1 MDYINNLE
9 QWMQV
14 NEFPNYMISSCGRV
28 MNITTFQFLKP
39 DSSRRY
45 PYVLLYSNGNRL
57 KKSIHRLVAESFI
70 LNLNNLP
77 CVDHKDRNK
86 LNSHISNLRWCT
98 RKENQQ
104 NISKQKNSASIYKGV
119 CFNKDIKKWVSRIYQ
134 NNQRIHLGY
143 FLDEVEAA
151 HAYDLKAKEL
161 FKEFAVL
168 NF

>member
-1 MDYINNLE
+1 M
-9 QWMQV
+9 
-14 NEFPNYMISSCGRV
+14 
-28 MNITTFQFLKP
+28 
-39 DSSRRY
+39 
-45 PYVLLYSNGNRL
+45 
-57 KKSIHRLVAESFI
+57 
-70 LNLNNLP
+70 
-77 CVDHKDRNK
+77 
-86 LNSHISNLRWCT
+86 NSHISNLRWCT